1 MSGYNE
7 MVKRELANAKRVIE
21 NQKHFSRALVKLAV
35 RVVLKHG

>member
-7 MVKRELANAKRVIE
+7 MVKRGLANAKRIID
-21 NQKHFSRALVKLAV
+21 NQQHFSKSLVKLAV

>member
-1 MSGYNE
+1 MSYNE

-21 NQKHFSRALVKLAV
+21 NQKHFSRSLVKLAV